1 MEKLQV
7 KFRDKIYIVN
17 YEMEP
22 INWINVYIIFVQD
35 PHLIN
40 LIGRNFF
47 QILQV
52 TTELQNT
59 YWYSSKKEHDKEAN
73 DFKRIVA
80 NTIRN
85 QVSIWYRSILV
96 YSLSAYNIQNA
107 SIDNLVE
114 ILRSNQVYLS
124 TLKNPWAWWPVHTHG
139 SVQVT
144 SSINLGLVLSIL
156 ILGMVLQI
164 IILFE
169 KSWSYFCL
177 LLTDTILVWVCVL
190 DNFNWFNI

>member
-85 QVSIWYRSILV
+85 QVSI
-96 YSLSAYNIQNA
+96 
-107 SIDNLVE
+107 
-114 ILRSNQVYLS
+114 
-124 TLKNPWAWWPVHTHG
+124 
-139 SVQVT
+139 
-144 SSINLGLVLSIL
+144 
-156 ILGMVLQI
+156 
-164 IILFE
+164 
-169 KSWSYFCL
+169 
-177 LLTDTILVWVCVL
+177 
-190 DNFNWFNI
+190 